1 MSKKPRVTINEVA
14 AAAGVSVGTVSRAL
28 NRKGRVAKA
37 TAAAIA
43 EAADRLGYEPDAIAQ
58 SMRQQSTKVVGM
70 LISDVANPFFASVIR
85 AAENRLRKSGYVL
98 LIGNT
103 ANDTRRER
111 ELIDMFRRRRVDGMI
126 LGPCE
131 RDDPEMISDVDA
143 NFFPV
148 VAFDRMFVTGE
159 GVHVD
164 HRKGA
169 QLSTRFLLN
178 LGHER
183 IALMSSSNQLRPGR
197 ERISGFKAAH
207 DDLGL
212 EPDSKLI
219 FAEAFA
225 MEFVLSEALALI
237 NSPNPPT
244 AYICLG
250 TRILAG
256 VLQALKQS
264 GKRVPQDASV
274 ISIGDSDLARLH
286 SPSITSVAWDL
297 DMVGEV
303 LAEVMLKRL
312 SQDSRRDEDPIM
324 ISTHLVQR
332 ESCAPLNRTLAVKG
346 G

>member
-1 MSKKPRVTINEVA
+1 MTIRDVA

-28 NRKGRVAKA
+28 NKKGRVSKS
-37 TAAAIA
+37 AISAVA
-43 EAADRLGYEPDAIAQ
+43 EAASRLGYEPDAIAQ

-85 AAENRLRKSGYVL
+85 AAETRLRKAGYVL

-103 ANDTRRER
+103 DNDARRES
-111 ELIDMFRRRRVDGMI
+111 ELVDMFRRRRVDGMI

-131 RDDPEMISDVDA
+131 SDNA
-143 NFFPV
+143 ELLEQLNRSYFPS
-148 VAFDRMFVTGE
+148 VAFDRSFVSGG

-183 IALMSSSNQLRPGR
+183 IALMSSSDRLRPGR
-197 ERISGFKAAH
+197 ERIEGFRTAH
-207 DDLGL
+207 DDAGI
-212 EPDSKLI
+212 EVDPKLI
-219 FAEAFA
+219 FAEPFA
-225 MEFVLSEALALI
+225 MEFVFSEALSLV

-256 VLQALKQS
+256 VLQALKQA
-264 GKRVPQDASV
+264 GKRVPEDASV

-286 SPSITSVAWDL
+286 APAITAISWDL
-297 DMVGEV
+297 EMVGEV

-312 SQDSRRDEDPIM
+312 MPETEVGDDPVTV
-324 ISTHLVQR
+324 STHLIQR
-332 ESCAPLNRTLAVKG
+332 NSCAPLARRLAVKG
-346 G
+346 S